1 MKAWDDF
8 LQKMEER
15 LGKNTIQQWVRP
27 LRIVKF
33 DARNL
38 YLESND
44 PLQVAWFE
52 EHLRPHLKS
61 GLFNN
66 NDRPIQVFLALSQ
79 SGGAKPSIEPPKNTY
94 SILPDRLDPE
104 FTFDHFVTSSD
115 NMVAYKLLKDPQGL
129 NFNPI
134 YLYGSKHTG
143 KTHLLTATAHYYQAK
158 GKKVFFVRAETFTSH
173 VVQAIRL
180 GLMLQ
185 FRSIYRNIDVLII
198 DDIDFLAKKDATQEE
213 FFHTF
218 NALHTS
224 GKQILLSA
232 SIPPSQL
239 NDIEQ
244 RLISRF
250 EWGISIK
257 VGDGDP
263 LSILKQKAKLWKL
276 SFSPEIFDFLSK
288 TFPQDP
294 LIALQALSI
303 RTKGMSSLT
312 PEKAE
317 TLLQD
322 LIDKN
327 QITQITAETIAEESA
342 AYFGIKKEDILGKS
356 QSREYA
362 YPRQIAMFLCRE
374 KLKLAYQKIGEI
386 FGRDHSTVM
395 SSVRQIQKNSEE
407 KESPL
412 LNDLKSIEQRLQKK

>member
-1 MKAWDDF
+1 MKAWDEF

-15 LGKNTIQQWVRP
+15 LGKSTIHQWVRP
-27 LRIVKF
+27 LRIIKF

-38 YLESND
+38 YLESGD

-52 EHLRPHLKS
+52 EHLRPHLKN

-66 NDRPIQVFLALSQ
+66 NERPIQVYLTLSQ
-79 SGGAKPSIEPPKNTY
+79 SQGVKTAIEAPKSTF

-104 FTFDHFVTSSD
+104 FTFDHFATSPD
-115 NMVAYKLLKDPQGL
+115 NMVAYKLLKEPQGL

-134 YLYGSKHTG
+134 YLYGPKHAG
-143 KTHLLTATAHYYQAK
+143 KTHLLTATALYYQSK

-180 GLMLQ
+180 GHMLQ
-185 FRSIYRNIDVLII
+185 FRSVYRNIDVLII

-218 NALHTS
+218 NALHTG

-232 SIPPSQL
+232 SAPPSQL
-239 NDIEQ
+239 TDIEQ

-257 VGDGDP
+257 VGEGDP
-263 LSILKQKAKLWKL
+263 LAILKQKASLWKL
-276 SFSPEIFDFLSK
+276 SYSPEIYSFIAQ
-288 TFPQDP
+288 TFREDP
-294 LIALQALSI
+294 LIALQALSM

-322 LIDKN
+322 LIAKS
-327 QITQITAETIAEESA
+327 QISKLTAEKIAEETA
-342 AYFGIKKEDILGKS
+342 AHFGIKKEDILGKS

-362 YPRQIAMFLCRE
+362 YPRQIAMFLIRE
-374 KLKLAYQKIGEI
+374 KLKLAFQKIGEI

-395 SSVRQIQKNSEE
+395 SSVRQIQKSIED
-407 KESPL
+407 KGSPL
-412 LNDLKSIEQRLQKK
+412 ISDLKAINQRL